1 MALYDLLLQGG
12 RTYDPE
18 TRTFAREDV
27 AVREGKIVLRAAE
40 IPSESAATVLD
51 AQGCVVSPGLIDMH
65 CHIYP
70 VFPYPREDSLRTI
83 SAEEHMTRCGVTTAV
98 DAGTCGWRNFGDFKE
113 QVIDRTKLRI
123 LAFLD
128 IAAKGMAY
136 TDSEQAVADIN
147 PRIAAAVAQEW
158 QSCIVGIK
166 SAHYWPRH
174 PDAAHPA
181 FASIDGAREAATLSG
196 TRVMVDS
203 IPVVPERS
211 YPAILRRLEPG
222 DIHTHVFA
230 QQFPLLDE
238 KGKVQDFL
246 REERQRGI
254 RFDVGHGSGSFW
266 FRQAVP
272 CFEQDFWPDT
282 LSTDLHHQNVT
293 GPAMDLVYVMSK
305 FLAMGMPLGEV
316 LYRVT
321 RAPALVIGRPELGT
335 LRVGGCADLAVLR
348 VREGTFGYLD
358 CGGARLRGEGKL
370 ECVATVRAGEVI
382 YDPEARSA
390 PDWPE
395 APAPYWTA
403 PGLLRGWELRK
414 EKEETVCG

>member
-1 MALYDLLLQGG
+1 MCL
-12 RTYDPE
+12 
-18 TRTFAREDV
+18 
-27 AVREGKIVLRAAE
+27 
-40 IPSESAATVLD
+40 
-51 AQGCVVSPGLIDMH
+51 
-65 CHIYP
+65 
-70 VFPYPREDSLRTI
+70 
-83 SAEEHMTRCGVTTAV
+83 
-98 DAGTCGWRNFGDFKE
+98 
-113 QVIDRTKLRI
+113 
-123 LAFLD
+123 
-128 IAAKGMAY
+128 
-136 TDSEQAVADIN
+136 
-147 PRIAAAVAQEW
+147 
-158 QSCIVGIK
+158 
-166 SAHYWPRH
+166 
-174 PDAAHPA
+174 
-181 FASIDGAREAATLSG
+181 
-196 TRVMVDS
+196 
-203 IPVVPERS
+203 
-211 YPAILRRLEPG
+211 
-222 DIHTHVFA
+222 A

-305 FLAMGMPLGEV
+305 FLGHGHAPGEV

-348 VREGTFGYLD
+348 CREGTFGYLD

-390 PDWPE
+390 PDWPGGARALLDGAG
-395 APAPYWTA
+395 APAGLGASQGKGGNRMRLNEREDILDLTREWTGERFPNGRPRVSDEKIEIIKTLTQEEIWHPLYFSGYRFQFQGGLRTLHPGKKLYGRAVTCCFA
-403 PGLLRGWELRK
+403 PQRPDVRRTPLAPRRPNTGRATATSGSL
-414 EKEETVCG
+414 TA

>member
-1 MALYDLLLQGG
+1 M
-12 RTYDPE
+12 
-18 TRTFAREDV
+18 
-27 AVREGKIVLRAAE
+27 
-40 IPSESAATVLD
+40 
-51 AQGCVVSPGLIDMH
+51 
-65 CHIYP
+65 
-70 VFPYPREDSLRTI
+70 
-83 SAEEHMTRCGVTTAV
+83 
-98 DAGTCGWRNFGDFKE
+98 
-113 QVIDRTKLRI
+113 
-123 LAFLD
+123 
-128 IAAKGMAY
+128 
-136 TDSEQAVADIN
+136 
-147 PRIAAAVAQEW
+147 
-158 QSCIVGIK
+158 
-166 SAHYWPRH
+166 
-174 PDAAHPA
+174 
-181 FASIDGAREAATLSG
+181 
-196 TRVMVDS
+196 
-203 IPVVPERS
+203 
-211 YPAILRRLEPG
+211 
-222 DIHTHVFA
+222 
-230 QQFPLLDE
+230 
-238 KGKVQDFL
+238 QDFL
-246 REERQRGI
+246 RAERQRGI